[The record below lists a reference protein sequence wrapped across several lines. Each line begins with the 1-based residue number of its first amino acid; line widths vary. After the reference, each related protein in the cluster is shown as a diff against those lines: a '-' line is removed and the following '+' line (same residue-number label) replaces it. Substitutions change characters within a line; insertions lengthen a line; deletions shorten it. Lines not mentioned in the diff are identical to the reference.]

1 MRSPDQGKILVG
13 EFDHSY
19 LVKMHGYIRLTL
31 CASLGRYMER
41 IFGTDDHPRQV
52 LIDLSDATGLDS
64 TTLGLI
70 ARLALYCQDQFHF
83 KPLVFCDHAELLQ
96 DLHTMALDEFLD
108 IVSREPPQPR
118 ELHELQPV
126 DASAQ
131 ELKRRIIDA
140 HKLLAR
146 INPQREAEFLDLVKA
161 IEQDASI

>member
-1 MRSPDQGKILVG
+1 MRGPDQGKILVG

-19 LVKMHGYIRLTL
+19 VVKMRGYIRLTL

-41 IFGTDDHPRQV
+41 IFGAEDHPRQV

-70 ARLALYCQDQFHF
+70 ARLALYCQDHFHF
-83 KPLVFCDHAELLQ
+83 KPLVFCDRAELLQ

-108 IVSREPPQPR
+108 IVSRTPPQPQEMR
-118 ELHELQPV
+118 ELPVV

-131 ELKRRIIDA
+131 ELKKRIIDA
-140 HKLLAR
+140 HKLLASL
-146 INPQREAEFLDLVKA
+146 NPQRESEFLDLVRA
-161 IEQDASI
+161 IERDVST

>member
-1 MRSPDQGKILVG
+1 MRSPDQGKILIG

-19 LVKMHGYIRLTL
+19 LVKLRGYIRLTL

-41 IFGTDDHPRQV
+41 IFGADDNPDQV

-70 ARLALYCQDQFHF
+70 ARLALHCQEKFHF
-83 KPLVFCDHAELLQ
+83 KPLVFCDSPALLH

-108 IVSREPPQPR
+108 ILPSTPPRPAEMQ
-118 ELHELQPV
+118 ELPPV
-126 DASAQ
+126 EAPAS

-140 HKLLAR
+140 HKLLAS
-146 INPQREAEFLDLVKA
+146 INPERETEFLDLVRA
-161 IEQDASI
+161 IEQDVSI